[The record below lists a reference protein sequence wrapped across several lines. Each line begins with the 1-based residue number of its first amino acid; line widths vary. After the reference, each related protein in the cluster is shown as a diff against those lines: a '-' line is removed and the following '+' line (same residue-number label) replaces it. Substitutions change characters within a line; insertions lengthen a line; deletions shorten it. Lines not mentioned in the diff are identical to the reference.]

1 MKEEKNLFEGVVL
14 EALPSTLFKIKL
26 DDGREILGHLSGKM
40 RLHYIK
46 VLPGDRV
53 RVEMTPYDDTKG
65 RIVHRLK

>member
-1 MKEEKNLFEGVVL
+1 MKQEKNLIEGEVL
-14 EALPSTLFKIKL
+14 ESLPSTLFRVKL
-26 DDGREILGHLSGKM
+26 DDGRANLAHLSGKM

-53 RVEMTPYDDTKG
+53 RVEMTPYDETKG

>member
-1 MKEEKNLFEGVVL
+1 MKEEKNIVEGEVL
-14 EALPSTLFKIKL
+14 ESLPSTLFKVKL

-53 RVEMTPYDDTKG
+53 QVEMTPYDDTKG
-65 RIVHRLK
+65 RIVRRLK

>member
-1 MKEEKNLFEGVVL
+1 MKEEKNIVEGEVL
-14 EALPSTLFKIKL
+14 ESLPSTLFKVTL

-53 RVEMTPYDDTKG
+53 QVEMTPYDDTKG
-65 RIVHRLK
+65 RIVRRLK